1 MSESNPLPKDL
12 NKPMYS
18 VGISSDGRTQ
28 LMINGDFGTSILTM
42 DPDGVEQLIR
52 LLEAAL

>member
-1 MSESNPLPKDL
+1 MIESNPLAKDL

-28 LMINGDFGTSILTM
+28 LIINGDFGTSILTM